1 MHRLIHLSSCRLLG
15 VYIPLSV
22 DIIWI
27 FLIDLS
33 YYSLILQNLKRDFD
47 KEEPNLERI
56 YVQFPK
62 LLKDL
67 GIKVDPVEERFKKV
81 KEDFYRTRADLHAFS
96 ELVDKQVSEANN
108 FRLILDDLKEWI
120 PKMNG
125 GYISGALRIEAADY
139 TI

>member
-1 MHRLIHLSSCRLLG
+1 MG
-15 VYIPLSV
+15 
-22 DIIWI
+22 
-27 FLIDLS
+27 
-33 YYSLILQNLKRDFD
+33 DFD

-120 PKMNG
+120 PKMKEKTAVTKSIDG
-125 GYISGALRIEAADY
+125 DREEIERQ
-139 TI
+139 I